1 MIILDKEVELGV
13 LVSTISCG
21 NALWCG
27 CDARHEVTEQKVS
40 ETFGLNALSYTFMP
54 CHTKAGREGGMVAS
68 SIIVQVEIN
77 FMIV

>member
-1 MIILDKEVELGV
+1 MIVLDKEVELRV

-27 CDARHEVTEQKVS
+27 CDAQHEVTEQKVL

-54 CHTKAGREGGMVAS
+54 CHTKAGRGGMVIS
-68 SIIVQVEIN
+68 STIVQVEVN
-77 FMIV
+77 FMIA